1 MSASEEMTDYLRV
14 ARVDHW
20 LKNIFIVFGHVVAL
34 ALPLQLNL
42 DAPLMGRAVLSLIP
56 ACLLASANY
65 ILNEILD
72 APYDRLHPTK
82 KDRPVAGGRVSLTVL
97 WCLFAGLIVVSF
109 TLAHLWFG
117 NRGYLVSLFLLFL
130 SGVLYNLP
138 PFRLKDRAFL
148 DVIAESFNNPVRLW
162 LGWYALVPDPVPP
175 PLSITLAW
183 WCFGGL
189 LMTGKRYA
197 EYRFIDDPGVS
208 GQYRRS
214 FKVYS
219 ERSLIIAMITY
230 ANLFC
235 FCSGWAVCRYPQLNN
250 LALVFPVIVLAII
263 AFFRQALT
271 VDGAEVEPEKLLKR
285 PLLLLCTFATT
296 AASGVLL
303 YLGKTGLF
311 RIGEWLPMSVFP
323 EY

>member
-1 MSASEEMTDYLRV
+1 MSDYLKV
-14 ARVDHW
+14 ARIDHW
-20 LKNIFIVFGHVVAL
+20 LKNVFILFGHVVAV
-34 ALPLQLNL
+34 ALPLALRVDGEIL
-42 DAPLMGRAVLSLIP
+42 ALVALSFIP

-82 KDRPVAGGRVSLTVL
+82 KDRPVAAGRVKTGPLWIMFVVL
-97 WCLFAGLIVVSF
+97 AA
-109 TLAHLWFG
+109 LAFFLGHLWFE

-130 SGVLYNLP
+130 SGLLYNLP
-138 PFRLKDRAFL
+138 PLRLKDRAFL

-162 LGWYALVPDPVPP
+162 LGWYALVPGPEPP

-183 WCFGGL
+183 WCLGGL

-197 EYRFIDDPGVS
+197 EYRFIDNRTLS

-214 FKVYS
+214 FRVYT
-219 ERSLIIAMITY
+219 ERSLVIAMVTY

-235 FCSGWAVCRYPQLNN
+235 FCSGWAVCRYPQLQN
-250 LALVFPVIVLAII
+250 LALVFPIVVLAII
-263 AFFRQALT
+263 AFFRAAICP
-271 VDGAEVEPEKLLKR
+271 VGAQLEPEKLLRR
-285 PLLLLCTFATT
+285 PLLLACTILTVI
-296 AASGVLL
+296 ASGWLL
-303 YLGKTGLF
+303 HAGKTGAF
-311 RIGEWLPMSVFP
+311 RIGDRFPASVYP